1 VEAYWQDGAYY
12 AVSRCAPAATIR
24 FPNIST
30 SPLAVTMEIRMS
42 TDWLIKNAELVNEG
56 RRFHADLRVKNGRID
71 KIADSLDVRPGEQV
85 IDATGLWL
93 LPGMIDDQVHFR
105 EPGLTHKA
113 DIAHESRACA
123 AGGITSFMEMPNTK
137 PPALDR
143 ESLEAKYS
151 RAAETSAVNYAFY
164 MGASNDNLEA
174 IRSLDPKAAPGIK
187 VFMGASTGN
196 MLVDNPETLD
206 GIFRDAPTP
215 IITHCEDTP
224 MIDANHAK
232 AREKYGDNIPA
243 REHPLIRSREA
254 CIKST
259 RLAISLAQKHGTR
272 LHVLHISTADE
283 LALFQPGPIK
293 GKKITA
299 ETCVHFLHFS
309 DEDYERLGFLIKCN
323 PAIKTAADREAI
335 IKAVAESRIDV
346 LATDHA
352 PHLLEE
358 KGQLYDKAPSGL
370 PLVQY
375 ALQTAIQRVTEGKL
389 RLERVVE
396 AVCHAPAQL
405 FNVHERGYLR
415 EGYAADLTL
424 VDPRKPHTV
433 RREEV
438 LSKCGWS
445 PFEGYTFSSS
455 IAATFVNGQRVW
467 DGTTVNDA
475 VRGQRRTFDR

>member
-1 VEAYWQDGAYY
+1 MPHDTKPLDAGA
-12 AVSRCAPAATIR
+12 S
-24 FPNIST
+24 
-30 SPLAVTMEIRMS
+30 
-42 TDWLIKNAELVNEG
+42 DWLIKHAELVNEG
-56 RRFHADLRVKNGRID
+56 RRFHADLRVRQGRIEA
-71 KIADSLDVRPGEQV
+71 IAGELAARPGEQV
-85 IDATGLWL
+85 IDAAGLWL

-113 DIAHESRACA
+113 DTWHESRACA

-143 ESLEAKYS
+143 ETLEAKYA
-151 RAAETSAVNYAFY
+151 RAAETSAVNYAYY

-174 IRSLDPKAAPGIK
+174 IKALDPLAAPGVK

-206 GIFRDAPTP
+206 GIFRDCPTP

-224 MIDANHAK
+224 MIDALHAQ
-232 AREKYGDNIPA
+232 ARERYGVDIPA

-283 LALFQPGPIK
+283 LALFQPGPLK
-293 GKKITA
+293 GKRITA
-299 ETCVHFLHFS
+299 ETCVHFLHF
-309 DEDYERLGFLIKCN
+309 DDADYERLGFLIKCN

-335 IKAVAESRIDV
+335 TRALAEGRIDV

-358 KGQLYDKAPSGL
+358 KALKYDQAPSGL
-370 PLVQY
+370 PLVQF
-375 ALQTAIQRVTEGKL
+375 ALQAALQRVYEGKL
-389 RLERVVE
+389 TLERVVE
-396 AVCHAPAQL
+396 AVTHAPATL
-405 FNVHERGYLR
+405 FDVKERGYLR
-415 EGYAADLTL
+415 EGYAADLVL
-424 VDPRKPHTV
+424 VDPHKPHTV

-445 PFEGYTFSSS
+445 PFEGYTFASS
-455 IAATFVNGQRVW
+455 IAATFVNGRRVW
-467 DGTTVNDA
+467 DGAKVDDS
-475 VRGQRRTFDR
+475 VRGQRLAFDR

>member
-1 VEAYWQDGAYY
+1 
-12 AVSRCAPAATIR
+12 
-24 FPNIST
+24 
-30 SPLAVTMEIRMS
+30 M
-42 TDWLIKNAELVNEG
+42 TDAWLIRNAELINENK
-56 RRFHADLRVKNGRID
+56 RLHADVRLRDGRIAAIGRD
-71 KIADSLDVRPGEQV
+71 LAPESGEQV

-113 DIAHESRACA
+113 DIASESRACA

-143 ESLEAKYS
+143 DTLEAKYT

-174 IRSLDPKAAPGIK
+174 IRALDPKTSPGVK

-196 MLVDNPETLD
+196 MLVDDPEVLD
-206 GIFRDAPTP
+206 GIFRDCPTV

-224 MIDANHAK
+224 MIDANLAK
-232 AREKYGDNIPA
+232 AHEKYGEDIPA

-259 RLAISLAQKHGTR
+259 RLAIELARKHDTR

-283 LALFQPGPIK
+283 LALFEPGPVASK
-293 GKKITA
+293 RITA
-299 ETCVHFLHFS
+299 ETCVHFLHF
-309 DEDYERLGFLIKCN
+309 DADDYEEKGFLIKCN
-323 PAIKTAADREAI
+323 PAIKMASDREAI
-335 IKAVAESRIDV
+335 TRAVAEGRIDV

-358 KGQLYDKAPSGL
+358 KAEKYDKAPSGL

-375 ALQTAIQRVTEGKL
+375 ALQAAIERVFEGKL
-389 RLERVVE
+389 TLERVVE
-396 AVCHAPAQL
+396 AVCHAPAIL
-405 FNVHERGYLR
+405 FDVVGRGFLR
-415 EGYAADLTL
+415 EGYAADLVL
-424 VDPRKPHTV
+424 VDPNKPHTV
-433 RREEV
+433 TREEV

-445 PFEGYTFSSS
+445 PFEGTTFTTS

-467 DGTTVNDA
+467 DGVKVDDA
-475 VRGQRRTFDR
+475 VRGQRLAFAR